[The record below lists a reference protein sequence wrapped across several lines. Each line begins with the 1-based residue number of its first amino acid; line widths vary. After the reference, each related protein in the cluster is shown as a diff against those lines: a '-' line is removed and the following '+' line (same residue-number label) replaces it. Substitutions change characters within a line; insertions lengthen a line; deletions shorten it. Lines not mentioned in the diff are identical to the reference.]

1 MRIALFLGHPAHFHM
16 LKHAAVHLKKHGHQV
31 FFVIK
36 KKDILETLCQDAGF
50 KYFKI
55 REGRTGSKFGLIKSV
70 LGMEYHMWQFIRQ
83 NKIDILVGSTL
94 SFTAAK
100 INRIHVLAMGEDD
113 ADVVPN
119 YAKLVYPF
127 ASCVLTPNCCDNGE
141 WNAKSAKY
149 PGYHELAYL
158 HPNHFT
164 PDPEIVE
171 AYGIDTSK
179 PYFVMRF
186 ASLNAHHDSG
196 IKGIN
201 TEIAQRLIDI
211 LENSGSACSL
221 SDQLVPQTPT
231 DPSQLVPLS
240 TNSPT
245 TNATSGNKPR
255 IYITSERPLE
265 PQFEKYRIKINP
277 LDMHHVMAFASL
289 YIGDS
294 QTMAAEAG
302 VLGVPFVRFNDFVGR
317 IGYLRELEDTYELG
331 YGIHASVLPADSP
344 IRRNDGS
351 PQPSGVEELYK
362 RVETLVSMP
371 SAERKAT
378 FAARRE
384 KMLSDKIDCAKFL
397 TWFIENYPASA
408 EETKKADEEFWERF
422 K

>member
-16 LKHAAVHLKKHGHQV
+16 LKYAGEELKNHGHEV

-36 KKDILETLCQDAGF
+36 KKDILETLCQNAGF
-50 KYFKI
+50 EYFKI

-100 INRIHVLAMGEDD
+100 INRIYVLAMGEDD

-149 PGYHELAYL
+149 PSYHELAYL
-158 HPNHFT
+158 HPNHFS
-164 PDPEIVE
+164 PSREVVE
-171 AYGIDTSK
+171 GYGIDVDK
-179 PYFVMRF
+179 PYFVLRF

-201 TEIAQRLIDI
+201 TEVAQRLIDI
-211 LENSGSACSL
+211 L
-221 SDQLVPQTPT
+221 
-231 DPSQLVPLS
+231 
-240 TNSPT
+240 SPH
-245 TNATSGNKPR
+245 GR

-265 PQFEKYRIKINP
+265 PQFEQYRIHINP
-277 LDMHHVMAFASL
+277 LDMHHVMAVASL

-294 QTMAAEAG
+294 QTMVAEAG

-317 IGYLRELEDTYELG
+317 IGYLRELEDKYELG
-331 YGIHASVLPADSP
+331 YGIHASVLADDSP
-344 IRRNDGS
+344 IRRADGS
-351 PQPSGVEELYK
+351 AQPSGVEALYE
-362 RVETLVSMP
+362 RVEQLVATP
-371 SAERKAT
+371 AEERKEI
-378 FAARRE
+378 FQSRRE
-384 KMLSDKIDCAKFL
+384 KMLAEKIDCAKFL

-408 EETKKADEEFWERF
+408 GETKNADEAFWKKFR
-422 K
+422 

>member
-1 MRIALFLGHPAHFHM
+1 MNVLIQLSHPAHFHLYKLVAKNLM
-16 LKHAAVHLKKHGHQV
+16 EDGNKVL
-31 FFVIK
+31 FVIK
-36 KKDILETLCQDAGF
+36 SKDILETLLQNAGLPYVNINQHAHRGSKLGILWDMF
-50 KYFKI
+50 VREWRIIKLCRKHKI
-55 REGRTGSKFGLIKSV
+55 DLITGS
-70 LGMEYHMWQFIRQ
+70 
-83 NKIDILVGSTL
+83 
-94 SFTAAK
+94 TAEAAHVSWLL
-100 INRIHVLAMGEDD
+100 RIHGVNIGEDD
-113 ADVVPN
+113 AAVISMLIKI
-119 YAKLVYPF
+119 AKPF
-127 ASCVLTPNCCDNGE
+127 IDGYVAPDPCEMGPVEKRTSH
-141 WNAKSAKY
+141 Y

-164 PDPEIVE
+164 PDPKIVE

-211 LENSGSACSL
+211 LEGSGLDHFESDPASACSL
-221 SDQLVPQTPT
+221 SEAP
-231 DPSQLVPLS
+231 
-240 TNSPT
+240 
-245 TNATSGNKPR
+245 GNKPR

-362 RVETLVSMP
+362 RVEALVSMP
-371 SAERKAT
+371 SSERKAT
-378 FAARRE
+378 FAARRAQ
-384 KMLSDKIDCAKFL
+384 MLEDKIDCAKFL
-397 TWFIENYPASA
+397 TWFIENYPESA
-408 EETKKADEEFWERF
+408 DQTRNANEAFWSKF

>member
-1 MRIALFLGHPAHFHM
+1 MNIGIFLGHPAHFHM
-16 LKHAAVHLKKHGHQV
+16 LKHAAKAWTADGHKV
-31 FFVIK
+31 FFAIK
-36 KKDILETLCQDAGF
+36 QKDILEQLLKDAGF
-50 KYFKI
+50 EYTII
-55 REGRTGSKFGLIKSV
+55 REGRGKGKISMMLSV
-70 LGMEYHMWQFIRQ
+70 LKMEWRMCKFLRR
-83 NKIDILVGSTL
+83 NKIDVLIGTTL
-94 SFTAAK
+94 SFAARYIARK
-100 INRIHVLAMGEDD
+100 PVVVMNEDD
-113 ADVVPN
+113 AAVVPL
-119 YAKLVYPF
+119 YAKIVYPF
-127 ASCVLTPNCCDNGE
+127 ASNILAPVVCNNGK
-141 WNAKSAKY
+141 WDTKSTKY

-164 PDPEIVE
+164 PDPKIVE

-201 TEIAQRLIDI
+201 TEIAERLVKI
-211 LENSGSACSL
+211 LEPFG
-221 SDQLVPQTPT
+221 T
-231 DPSQLVPLS
+231 
-240 TNSPT
+240 
-245 TNATSGNKPR
+245 

-317 IGYLRELEDTYELG
+317 IGYLRELEDVYELG

-351 PQPSGVEELYK
+351 LQPSGVEELYK
-362 RVETLVSMP
+362 RVEQLVTMP
-371 SAERKAT
+371 SAERREL
-378 FAARRE
+378 FQQRRQQ
-384 KMLSDKIDCAKFL
+384 MLNDKIDCAKFL
-397 TWFIENYPASA
+397 TWFIEEWPKSGEAM
-408 EETKKADEEFWERF
+408 KAAPKDAGSEFWKKF

>member
-16 LKHAAVHLKKHGHQV
+16 LKHAAAGLKAHGHQV

-36 KKDILETLCQDAGF
+36 KKDILENLCQDAGF
-50 KYFKI
+50 EYFKI
-55 REGRTGSKFGLIKSV
+55 REGRGGSKLGLIKSV
-70 LGMEYHMWQFIRQ
+70 LGMEWHMLQFIRR

-94 SFTAAK
+94 SFAAAK
-100 INRIHVLAMGEDD
+100 LARIPVIAMGEDD
-113 ADVVPN
+113 ADVVPK
-119 YAKLVYPF
+119 YAKMVYPF
-127 ASCVLTPNCCDNGE
+127 ASSVLTPDCCDNGR
-141 WNAKSAKY
+141 WNNKSSKY
-149 PGYHELAYL
+149 PSYHELAYL

-164 PDPEIVE
+164 PNPKIVE
-171 AYGIDTSK
+171 AYGIGTSK

-201 TEIAQRLIDI
+201 TDIAERLVKI
-211 LENSGSACSL
+211 LEPFG
-221 SDQLVPQTPT
+221 T
-231 DPSQLVPLS
+231 
-240 TNSPT
+240 
-245 TNATSGNKPR
+245 

-317 IGYLRELEDTYELG
+317 IGYLRELEDVYQLG
-331 YGIHASVLPADSP
+331 YGIHATPLAAGSP
-344 IRRNDGS
+344 IHRADGS
-351 PQPSGVEELYK
+351 TQPSGVEALYE
-362 RVETLVSMP
+362 RVEQLVAMP
-371 SAERKAT
+371 AEERKEI
-378 FAARRE
+378 FQSRRE
-384 KMLSDKIDCAKFL
+384 KMLAEKIDCAKFL
-397 TWFIENYPASA
+397 TYFIEQYPSSVT
-408 EETKKADEEFWERF
+408 EVRGADKRFWEQF

>member
-16 LKHAAVHLKKHGHQV
+16 LKHAAVHLKEHGHQV

-55 REGRTGSKFGLIKSV
+55 REGRTGSKLGLIKSV

-141 WNAKSAKY
+141 WNAKSSKY

-164 PDPEIVE
+164 ASRDVLEG
-171 AYGIDTSK
+171 YGIDVDK
-179 PYFVMRF
+179 PYFVLRF
-186 ASLNAHHDSG
+186 ASLNAHHDNG

-201 TEIAQRLIDI
+201 TEVAQRLIDI
-211 LENSGSACSL
+211 L
-221 SDQLVPQTPT
+221 
-231 DPSQLVPLS
+231 
-240 TNSPT
+240 SPH
-245 TNATSGNKPR
+245 GR

-265 PQFEKYRIKINP
+265 PQFEQYRIHINP

-302 VLGVPFVRFNDFVGR
+302 VLGGPFVRFNDFVGR
-317 IGYLRELEDTYELG
+317 IGYLRELEDKYELG
-331 YGIHASVLPADSP
+331 YGIHASVLADDSP
-344 IRRNDGS
+344 IRRADGS
-351 PQPSGVEELYK
+351 AQPSGVEALYE
-362 RVETLVSMP
+362 RVEQLVAMP
-371 SAERKAT
+371 AEERKEI
-378 FAARRE
+378 FQSRRE
-384 KMLSDKIDCAKFL
+384 KMLAEKIDCAKFL

-408 EETKKADEEFWERF
+408 EETRNADQEFWKKF